1 MTVPDTGT
9 AGAGAVHP
17 LRRRLRAALTGPG
30 PAVGT
35 FVKLATPDVVELAA
49 AAGFAFVV
57 VDLEHST
64 LTERDA
70 VALVRHAALCGL
82 PALVR
87 VPEVDAP
94 AVNRLLEAGAAGV
107 QLSMLTR
114 AAQSEALVA
123 ATRFAPEG
131 RRSVS
136 LANRAAGFGAVPL
149 AAFLDAERADPP
161 LLVGQIETA
170 RTEPLE
176 RLLAPLDVAFVG
188 STDLAVDLGLPTDP
202 AVLRDAVDGVR
213 DAARQAGVAF
223 GGWAPLRGAAA
234 GLGLGTADYLVV
246 GSDLQLLAAGL
257 RTAAGEETP

>member
-1 MTVPDTGT
+1 MTTGD
-9 AGAGAVHP
+9 VH
-17 LRRRLRAALTGPG
+17 LSRRRLRAALTAGK

-35 FVKLATPDVVELAA
+35 FLKLASPDVVELAA

-70 VALVRHAALCGL
+70 AGLVRHADLCGL

-87 VPEVDAP
+87 VPEVDAA

-114 AAQSEALVA
+114 VAQTEALVA
-123 ATRFAPEG
+123 ATRFAPAG

-136 LANRAAGFGAVPL
+136 LANRAARFGAAPL
-149 AAFLDAERADPP
+149 AGFLCAERDDPP
-161 LLVGQIETA
+161 VLVGQIETA
-170 RTEPLE
+170 RTDPLPE
-176 RLLAPLDVAFVG
+176 LVAALDVCFVG

-202 AVLRDAVDGVR
+202 AVLRDAVDRVGE
-213 DAARQAGVAF
+213 AARTASVAF
-223 GGWAPLRGAAA
+223 GGWAPNRGAAV
-234 GLGLGTADYLVV
+234 GLGLGDAGYLMV

-257 RTAAGEETP
+257 RAAAGEECQ